1 MIYQM
6 DKISV
11 IIPMFN
17 AEKSITAALDS
28 VTNQTWEGKFE
39 VVVIDDGSSDN
50 SKKRVEDF
58 IKNHPEIEIKLIHQ
72 ENKGVSAARNV
83 GLKNATANF
92 IALLDADDEWLPEK
106 TEIQMKYLL
115 NNLHIDFLACT
126 RNNQK
131 LLFPYNTKQQLVEV
145 NLKKLLFRNEI
156 TIPSVIF
163 KRKILDNTGFFTEGQ
178 NHAEDV
184 DFYLRISAH
193 NRMFILN
200 QSLVI
205 TGSGK
210 RSFGVSGLSADLK
223 KMAKGFRE
231 NIKRLYRQGRI
242 NGFQYFLY
250 YVFYGLKYIFLLT
263 RNTIL
268 NRFDKQSK

>member
-1 MIYQM
+1 
-6 DKISV
+6 
-11 IIPMFN
+11 MFN